1 MCVNNIHES
10 WTISLYVWDVVFTT
24 ITCLDLMPF
33 VGYPSIN
40 LIFFLIVNLKFWSCK
55 NNHPFFFG
63 YKYSIVFSYSIL
75 SVTSWF
81 LKPCARLGI
90 SAHWKAQVNSR
101 LSLFDGKSNKILEIY
116 GWKVLFLMKNIRC
129 TMMFSIKI
137 PEWVQSTVK
146 GWVSYLNWLVV
157 NYLLL
162 SQLIFLFSYLPRS
175 N

>member
-129 TMMFSIKI
+129 TIYDVLHKNTWMSSKHGKGVSI
-137 PEWVQSTVK
+137 
-146 GWVSYLNWLVV
+146 
-157 NYLLL
+157 L
-162 SQLIFLFSYLPRS
+162 SQLTCCQLPSLITINIFILLPP
-175 N
+175 

>member
-1 MCVNNIHES
+1 MRQQYSWVMDNKPLCLRCCIHYNNVSWSHALCGLSIHQS
-10 WTISLYVWDVVFTT
+10 H
-24 ITCLDLMPF
+24 
-33 VGYPSIN
+33 
-40 LIFFLIVNLKFWSCK
+40 FFLMVNLKFWSCK

-137 PEWVQSTVK
+137 PEWVQSMVK